1 MSTQAT
7 VDPTSAKVPIL
18 TQGDILLA
26 VMMEFENTVLD
37 FFNSKSVP
45 AEKQVTM
52 VIPGI
57 KDL

>member
-7 VDPTSAKVPIL
+7 VDPTSAKAPM
-18 TQGDILLA
+18 A
-26 VMMEFENTVLD
+26 MMMEFENTVLD

-45 AEKQVTM
+45 TEKQVTM